1 MDNLNVQDISVD
13 SIDEPAHAM
22 RVDID
27 RDKVFELS
35 ASIKENGLINPIT
48 VRPVRDRYEVV
59 AGHRRFLAHR
69 YGGMPTIKCVVR
81 NLTDTEAAA
90 VMASENYDR
99 EDTNPIDDAANVVHL
114 LEVYDGDVE
123 RVAKIVRRSGGWV
136 EDRVLI
142 HNMPDYMKV
151 PLKEGKLKLGVALTL
166 NKITDDID
174 RESCVGMA
182 ISQGATNVT
191 ANYWLSQWQLGIFG
205 HATIRSEPEDN
216 GSGAQ
221 RRIVTLRCKLSDKDW
236 PADEMRTVFVHT
248 SMLGYVDAMRE
259 AIKSDEHANSMPTG
273 GETIAAHS
281 VPQQP

>member
-1 MDNLNVQDISVD
+1 MNIQDIYID
-13 SIDEPAHAM
+13 QIDEPAHAM

-27 RDKVFELS
+27 RDAVFTLA
-35 ASIKENGLINPIT
+35 ASIKEHGLINPIT
-48 VRPVRDRYEVV
+48 VRPVGERFEVV

-69 YGGMPTIKCVVR
+69 YGGMPKIKCVVR
-81 NLTDTEAAA
+81 VLSDEEAAA

-114 LEVYDGDVE
+114 LEVYQGDVD
-123 RVAKIVRRSGGWV
+123 RVAKIVRRGAQWV
-136 EDRVLI
+136 EDRVTI

-151 PLKEGKLKLGVALTL
+151 PLREGKLKLGVALTL
-166 NKITDDID
+166 NKIDDDID

-182 ISQGATNVT
+182 ISQGATGVT

-205 HATIRSEPEDN
+205 HATARTEPEVD
-216 GSGAQ
+216 GCGGQ

-259 AIKSDEHANSMPTG
+259 AIKNETPHPDFSG
-273 GETIAAHS
+273 GETPESAEGER
-281 VPQQP
+281 

>member
-1 MDNLNVQDISVD
+1 MNVQDIYLD

-27 RDKVFELS
+27 RDAIFTLA
-35 ASIKENGLINPIT
+35 ASIKEHGLINPIT
-48 VRPVRDRYEVV
+48 VRPRGDRYEVV

-69 YGGMPTIKCVVR
+69 YGGIPKIKCVVR
-81 NLTDTEAAA
+81 QLTDEEAAA

-114 LEVYDGDVE
+114 LEVYQGDVE
-123 RVAKIVRRSGGWV
+123 RVAKIVRRGSQWV
-136 EDRVLI
+136 EDRVTI
-142 HNMPDYMKV
+142 HNMPDYMKT
-151 PLKEGKLKLGVALTL
+151 PLREGKLKLGVALTL

-205 HATIRSEPEDN
+205 HATARTEPEDN
-216 GSGAQ
+216 ATGGS
-221 RRIVTLRCKLSDKDW
+221 RRVVTLRCKLSDKDW

-259 AIKSDEHANSMPTG
+259 AIKSDERANTMPPT
-273 GETIAAHS
+273 EEPVVATP